1 MMNCFKGE
9 NNAGLVSTPT
19 PFKGSAEYLGTAIA
33 AGEQYYIFA
42 FGYMGAPTTALFKV
56 DATAAGDGGSGGWE
70 PEWPSEW

>member
-1 MMNCFKGE
+1 MAVPE
-9 NNAGLVSTPT
+9 
-19 PFKGSAEYLGTAIA
+19 
-33 AGEQYYIFA
+33 